1 MIAHVIITTMFWG
14 VLALAITSIVITLK
28 GQ

>member
-14 VLALAITSIVITLK
+14 VLALAITSIVITLEGK
-28 GQ
+28 

>member
-14 VLALAITSIVITLK
+14 VLALSITAIVITLEGK
-28 GQ
+28 